1 MNENEIMEMENEV
14 EEFEDYEIQETP
26 ERSGNGILGKI
37 ILGTVLA
44 GGAAA
49 AVLIHKNRDKIEA
62 KKIERLRKKGY
73 VIYKPEE
80 DMEEIEDQHVFEE
93 VEDEE

>member
-1 MNENEIMEMENEV
+1 MNENEIMEMENEM
-14 EEFEDYEIQETP
+14 EEFEDCEIQETT
-26 ERSGNGILGKI
+26 ENSGNGILGKVL
-37 ILGTVLA
+37 LGTVLA
-44 GGAAA
+44 GGAVAA
-49 AVLIHKNRDKIEA
+49 ILYKNRKKLEA

>member
-1 MNENEIMEMENEV
+1 MNENEIMEVENEV

-26 ERSGNGILGKI
+26 ERSGNGILGKVL
-37 ILGTVLA
+37 LGTVLA

-49 AVLIHKNRDKIEA
+49 ALLWKNRNKLEA

-73 VIYKPEE
+73 VIYKPEV